1 MTIRLEEGLPYVS
14 ATLTYRGHTVT
25 LAQTLLDTGSAGTIF
40 SVYHMASLGLVPEPD
55 DPLHQITGVGGTEF
69 VFAKRIDS
77 LTVGDLSVNSFVIE
91 IGAMDY
97 DLDLDGIVGIDF
109 LVQTGAVIDLVHF
122 EIRRASS

>member
-1 MTIRLEEGLPYVS
+1 MTIRLEEGLPYVT
-14 ATLTYRGHTVT
+14 AMLTHRGHSLT
-25 LAQTLLDTGSAGTIF
+25 LAKVLLDTGSAGTIF
-40 SVYHMASLGLVPEPD
+40 SVHHMASVGLVPEPD

-77 LTVGDLSVNSFVIE
+77 LTVGDLSVNNSMIE

-97 DLDLDGIVGIDF
+97 DLDLDGIVGTDF

-122 EIRRASS
+122 EIRRSSS